1 MMIKSILPFIAIGLF
16 ILALLFRKR
25 EVAASGWIVFAGYCC
40 FETYECFVQGD
51 YLYTTYDLLFLAF
64 SLFVAFLIVTRTEK
78 EDLFFSLTKIALITA
93 ALDLFFSLTKIALIT
108 AALYFPF
115 AEISVLGDSLIHI
128 TATITAT
135 MLNLFNPGSVYMD
148 SPPSYIYSSFTP
160 YDVEIILA
168 CTAIESIV
176 LFTGLICG
184 VNAPMRRKLKA
195 FLVSVPVIYVSNIL
209 RNVFVITAYFEQW
222 FASPRWQ
229 WLLDVRLPPAQ
240 SFDIAHN
247 VLARTGSMV
256 ILIVIAYAVFMIL
269 PEALDLIE
277 GLARVISRKRNV

>member
-64 SLFVAFLIVTRTEK
+64 SLFIAFLIVTRTEK
-78 EDLFFSLTKIALITA
+78 E
-93 ALDLFFSLTKIALIT
+93 DLFFSLTKIALIT

-277 GLARVISRKRNV
+277 GLARDISRKRNV